1 MANVRHW
8 QGKCVGCFP
17 SRIFAERSL
26 QLPQLLVMFEK
37 AVDLEGTS
45 EADWVCPC
53 GMSPLSVAR
62 FLTVRSSGQR
72 CTLLSRH

>member
-17 SRIFAERSL
+17 SRTIAERSL

-45 EADWVCPC
+45 EADWVCPY
-53 GMSPLSVAR
+53 GIFSASR
-62 FLTVRSSGQR
+62 FLTVCSSGQR
-72 CTLLSRH
+72 CTLLSRR